1 MKSAVPLTLTKLLLS
16 QSSAG
21 FLHQGCAL
29 SPPPSP
35 SLLSLSLSLLPPYS
49 NLRLCLSFSRL
60 TAYQAILLPLAN
72 CRLLWRC
79 AINNNNMYS
88 CLYNISL
95 CSSAGHFVFVA
106 LYLPAVFE
114 LWENFLCSNLYDV
127 DPIIRT

>member
-29 SPPPSP
+29 SPPPP
-35 SLLSLSLSLLPPYS
+35 SLLSLSFLPPYS

-60 TAYQAILLPLAN
+60 TAYQAILLLLPN

-95 CSSAGHFVFVA
+95 CSSAGHSVFVA
-106 LYLPAVFE
+106 LCLPAVFE
-114 LWENFLCSNLYDV
+114 LWENCLCSTLHDV